1 MGGGRGRAE
10 YPITANSRTDTQG
23 SRAREMRVLSGE
35 REEKEENKDDVTRES
50 AIADLGKALV
60 VGSTQNLLRYEDAYR

>member
-10 YPITANSRTDTQG
+10 HPITANSRTDTQG
-23 SRAREMRVLSGE
+23 SRAREMRVLSGG
-35 REEKEENKDDVTRES
+35 REEKEENKDVTRES

>member
-1 MGGGRGRAE
+1 MGGGRGRVE